1 MEKPSKGTGLYFLI
15 FAIVMLGLLY
25 FGNSYF
31 TQGESISN
39 QEFVSILDSDDIYSI
54 TVSQNKEVP
63 TGVVVVTLKNG

>member
-39 QEFVSILDSDDIYSI
+39 QEFVSILDSDDIHSI
-54 TVSQNKEVP
+54 TVS
-63 TGVVVVTLKNG
+63 